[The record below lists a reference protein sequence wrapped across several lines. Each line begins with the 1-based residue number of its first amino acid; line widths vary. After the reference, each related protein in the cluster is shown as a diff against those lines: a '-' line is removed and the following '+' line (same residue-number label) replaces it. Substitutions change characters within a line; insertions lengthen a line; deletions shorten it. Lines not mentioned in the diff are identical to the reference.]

1 MKNTKETQTNQNL
14 LSAPEALPLA
24 GNRNRGQAAGLGLA
38 PKGPVPPGVLRLLP
52 GRSFAQTST
61 QGCRRALCRSSSEL
75 KGSHGD
81 ARDQTFLKRSAHTS
95 YALLFGNSDTRGP

>member
-38 PKGPVPPGVLRLLP
+38 PGDPVPPRCAAPPPRQEFRTDLNPGLSESPLQKFLR
-52 GRSFAQTST
+52 AQGPPW
-61 QGCRRALCRSSSEL
+61 GCSRPDFPKALSAHL
-75 KGSHGD
+75 I
-81 ARDQTFLKRSAHTS
+81 RSAFWK
-95 YALLFGNSDTRGP
+95 L